1 MLVYAFIALRAPPIS
16 ASMSQPA
23 TAIGSRPTAVS
34 TEKRPPTSSG
44 TTKVSKPSLSAS
56 CFKVPRALSV
66 VQKIRSLAPSLPY
79 FFSRS
84 SLKTLK
90 AMAGSV
96 VVPDFEIMLMDTS
109 LPSQIVTSSCRA
121 VELIEFPVK

>member
-1 MLVYAFIALRAPPIS
+1 MALLAPPIN

-23 TAIGSRPTAVS
+23 TAMGKSPTAVS
-34 TEKRPPTSSG
+34 TEKRPPTLSG

-56 CFKVPRALSV
+56 CFSVPLALSV
-66 VQKIRSLAPSLPY
+66 VQKMRSLAPSLPY
-79 FFSRS
+79 FFSSS
-84 SLKTLK
+84 SLNTRK

-109 LPSQIVTSSCRA
+109 LPSHRVTSSCSA
-121 VELIEFPVK
+121 VELMELPVK